1 LLRTA
6 STNVPILSH
15 IGNGLMFFG
24 LIIAFHN
31 PMKPA
36 DLFRLLLLSAIWG
49 ASFLFIRIGAPV
61 LGPLPTAFFRVLI
74 GAVTLAACLPML
86 GLKWDMQGKWRAV
99 IILGIINSGIP
110 FVMYAI
116 AALWLPAGYSAI
128 FNAMTPL
135 MGVLIGSL
143 FFAEKLTRAKAAGV
157 LMGLAGVG
165 VLTRTGPVVF
175 SHEVLLGAGL
185 PGGNV
190 MLRTGGLPDAPVD
203 HCSWRSGQS
212 PGRCRQ
218 PGGRNVVPAA
228 FQRGRAVAK
237 NTLPAAGPGV
247 WAAMLAVG
255 MFCTAIAYVLY
266 FRLIADLGPVRSL
279 TVTFP
284 DPAVRHRLGLDVPW
298 GIAVVGSRRRDGA
311 DWRGGLAGVAT
322 GRAGGGAGAGPVV
335 IVTLDQRR

>member
-175 SHEVLLGAGL
+175 SHEVLLGALACLVATSCYGL
-185 PGGNV
+185 
-190 MLRTGGLPDAPVD
+190 
-203 HCSWRSGQS
+203 
-212 PGRCRQ
+212 
-218 PGGRNVVPAA
+218 
-228 FQRGRAVAK
+228 
-237 NTLPAAGPGV
+237 AGFLTRR
-247 WAAMLAVG
+247 WI
-255 MFCTAIAYVLY
+255 TA
-266 FRLIADLGPVRSL
+266 
-279 TVTFP
+279 
-284 DPAVRHRLGLDVPW
+284 
-298 GIAVVGSRRRDGA
+298 
-311 DWRGGLAGVAT
+311 RGGLDSRLVAAGSLVGATLFLLPFSAVALWRRT
-322 GRAGGGAGAGPVV
+322 RCRLRGPASGRRCSRSGCSVPRSPTCCTSG
-335 IVTLDQRR
+335 

>member
-1 LLRTA
+1 MAPLLRTA

-175 SHEVLLGAGL
+175 SHEVLLGALAFLVATSCYGL
-185 PGGNV
+185 AGF
-190 MLRTGGLPDAPVD
+190 LTRRWITARGGLDSRLV
-203 HCSWRSGQS
+203 
-212 PGRCRQ
+212 
-218 PGGRNVVPAA
+218 AA
-228 FQRGRAVAK
+228 GSLVGATLFLLPFSAVALWRE

-279 TVTFP
+279 TVTFLIP
-284 DPAVRHRLGLDVPW
+284 PFGIVWGWMFLGESLSWAHAAGMALIGVAVWLGLRPAAPAVAPAPAR
-298 GIAVVGSRRRDGA
+298 S
-311 DWRGGLAGVAT
+311 
-322 GRAGGGAGAGPVV
+322 
-335 IVTLDQRR
+335 